1 MLRKFSELEAKMSPE
16 ALSRAKKRAEE
27 MLKEMPLHELRQARG
42 ISQEAIAKKLN
53 IKQGNIS
60 RLEKRTDVYV
70 STLRKTIEAM
80 GGSLDIIAC
89 FPDGDVKVDKFSSI
103 SARGNVGTIRVRHN
117 PALAAGSHK
126 PEKVGSRSSKSK
138 AVRTRDSEEAAG

>member
-16 ALSRAKKRAEE
+16 ALARAKKRAEE

-42 ISQEAIAKKLN
+42 LSQETIAKKLN

-80 GGSLDIIAC
+80 GGSLDIIAR
-89 FPDGDVKVDKFSSI
+89 FPDGDIKVDKFSSI
-103 SARGNVGTIRVRHN
+103 SVQGKSGKIRVGHD
-117 PALAAGSHK
+117 PAMAVASHKLEKAAGSR
-126 PEKVGSRSSKSK
+126 GSAK
-138 AVRTRDSEEAAG
+138 AKAKAARTSGL